1 MSEVTTVGQAVEGI
15 RSGASVR
22 VVLGINF
29 LCGMTAQ
36 DNYTILFEKFP
47 LLLLALGELLETINP
62 SVADVFPAAVNER
75 EGLEWLY
82 LEGGSVPPEWPPL
95 PQLDLEALRR
105 MSVRSWP
112 PLLENVLVI
121 IRNMACEPCNESYVA
136 SSLPIVMHCT
146 ALALSTLMLS
156 SSSTAA
162 DGGRT
167 SDCSSLALDI
177 LGMCGKHL
185 DVCGGHTRL
194 EPRTIFSNCA
204 GLDEGS
210 RQTLQ
215 LLLSPHISETGN
227 ATYARVTRALLVGLA
242 HAVQEAPSRASLLSA
257 LELLAKLAAAAHQS
271 RQAWGWS
278 RVPTT
283 LLLRLV
289 DLLRDQSDD
298 GEEPRALALEVL
310 SGACGCDLLRDRL
323 NLVSADC
330 EAILDTLAKRPMG
343 QAAAALLRRIRQ

>member
-1 MSEVTTVGQAVEGI
+1 VGQAVEGV
-15 RSGASVR
+15 RSGVSVR
-22 VVLGINF
+22 VVAGINF
-29 LCGMTAQ
+29 LCGVTAQ
-36 DNYTILFEKFP
+36 DNYTVLFEKFP
-47 LLLLALGELLETINP
+47 LMLLALGELLDTINP
-62 SVADVFPAAVNER
+62 CVADVFPAAATNDER

-82 LEGGSVPPEWPPL
+82 LEGGSVPPEWPSL
-95 PQLDLEALRR
+95 PQLGQEALRR

-146 ALALSTLMLS
+146 ALVLSTLMLS
-156 SSSTAA
+156 SNSSTAA
-162 DGGRT
+162 TDGGGRT
-167 SDCSSLALDI
+167 SDCSSLAQDI
-177 LGMCGKHL
+177 LGMCAKHL
-185 DVCGGHTRL
+185 DICGGHIRL

-210 RQTLQ
+210 RQTLE

-227 ATYARVTRALLVGLA
+227 ATYARATRGLLVGLA
-242 HAVQEAPSRASLLSA
+242 HAVQEPPSRASLLRA

-298 GEEPRALALEVL
+298 GEEPRALALLVL

-323 NLVSADC
+323 NLVSPDC
-330 EAILDTLAKRPMG
+330 EAILDSLAKRPMG
-343 QAAAALLRRIRQ
+343 RAAAVLLRRIRQ